1 MSKVSHR
8 LSLGPIPKP
17 DAVKL
22 TITLSA
28 ELKAQLDAYAEVHA
42 QLHRAPV
49 DAVSFIPHMLV
60 AFVARDRGVQRDAC
74 QAIGEQMMRLWD
86 KCRFRS
92 SSHLQRPVERHL
104 MKRALG
110 YT

>member
-1 MSKVSHR
+1 MSKANQR

-42 QLHRAPV
+42 RVHQLPV
-49 DAVSFIPHMLV
+49 DSMALVPHMLA
-60 AFVARDRGVQRDAC
+60 AFMARDRT
-74 QAIGEQMMRLWD
+74 
-86 KCRFRS
+86 FRS
-92 SSHLQRPVERHL
+92 MVRR
-104 MKRALG
+104 
-110 YT
+110 